1 VSHDEGLAGHSDAD
15 VVTHAVIDALLGA
28 ARLGDIGELFP
39 DSDDAY
45 RGADSI
51 GLLEEVSV
59 RVRTAG
65 WRVVNVDATVICEA
79 PRLAPYRGAMQA
91 RLSGALSLQAA
102 AVGVKAT
109 TTEGMG
115 FAGRGEGIVA
125 LAVCLLADAD

>member
-51 GLLEEVSV
+51 GLLEEVSA
-59 RVRTAG
+59 RVRAAG

-79 PRLAPYRGAMQA
+79 PRLAPYRGAMQE
-91 RLSGALSLQAA
+91 RLSGALSLQAS

-109 TTEGMG
+109 TTKGMG